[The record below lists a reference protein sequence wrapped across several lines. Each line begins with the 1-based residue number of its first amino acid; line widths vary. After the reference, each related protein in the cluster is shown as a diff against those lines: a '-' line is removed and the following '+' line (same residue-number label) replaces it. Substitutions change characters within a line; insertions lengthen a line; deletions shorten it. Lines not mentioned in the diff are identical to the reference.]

1 MDWCKQE
8 RQSISKFM
16 NTNWENSHI
25 SHLLSCLAFLLDSFL
40 HFFFTLSDKRCGGAA
55 DLKKENVVLFFEVLT
70 FPQPYHITR
79 HVLSMQQNWTFVSF
93 IDIDY
98 RAWNSRR
105 RNSNIFW
112 LNQYIYLCKLKPLYK
127 TQSLQVAIVI
137 NVWFWIFSCVFSDI
151 LYRF

>member
-55 DLKKENVVLFFEVLT
+55 DLKKENVVLFVEVLT
-70 FPQPYHITR
+70 FFSTLAYNAACT
-79 HVLSMQQNWTFVSF
+79 L
-93 IDIDY
+93 Y
-98 RAWNSRR
+98 AAKL
-105 RNSNIFW
+105 NICFFYWYW
-112 LNQYIYLCKLKPLYK
+112 L
-127 TQSLQVAIVI
+127 
-137 NVWFWIFSCVFSDI
+137 
-151 LYRF
+151 